1 MPRTKTVPIE
11 SARKE
16 GKPMA
21 AKEKDFSKVIISDN
35 EGNKY
40 TLEFNA
46 RVVKNME
53 RRGFKIDTDYPHTMI
68 DDLFLGAFQM
78 HHKGMMPE
86 KVKELCRSNRSDA
99 FFVRGFCWVRIT
111 QYFGRHS
118 INIEKLNI
126 FKGFGVIS
134 VTPIFLCPYCFL
146 IHWQVLSKHLWE

>member
-1 MPRTKTVPIE
+1 MPKRKTVPIE

-21 AKEKDFSKVIISDN
+21 AITEKDFSKVIISDK

-78 HHKGMMPE
+78 HHKGVMPE
-86 KVKELCRSNRSDA
+86 KVKEIWKQQTRKDDLL
-99 FFVRGFCWVRIT
+99 GILT
-111 QYFGRHS
+111 
-118 INIEKLNI
+118 KLYMKPLEDLMAEPEGEDENADP
-126 FKGFGVIS
+126 
-134 VTPIFLCPYCFL
+134 T
-146 IHWQVLSKHLWE
+146 WETV

>member
-1 MPRTKTVPIE
+1 MPRKKTVPDE

-21 AKEKDFSKVIISDN
+21 ATEKDFSKVIISDK

-53 RRGFKIDTDYPHTMI
+53 RRGFKIDTDFPHSMI
-68 DDLFLGAFQM
+68 EDLFLGAFQM

-86 KVKELCRSNRSDA
+86 KVKEIWKQQTHKDDLL
-99 FFVRGFCWVRIT
+99 GILT
-111 QYFGRHS
+111 
-118 INIEKLNI
+118 KLYMKPLEDLMAEPEGEEESENP
-126 FKGFGVIS
+126 
-134 VTPIFLCPYCFL
+134 T
-146 IHWQVLSKHLWE
+146 WETV